1 MLLGKPLTMQ
11 EDRLR
16 LRRRPQ
22 RQRMMGRMRG
32 IVGTTRVLL
41 RVMVRLVEVAEGL
54 WCTTQ
59 PVWVLP
65 RQQREARPVRPV
77 RRLAGKRCEV
87 VRVRWMRPR
96 QQVWLRVRR
105 W

>member
-1 MLLGKPLTMQ
+1 MLLGKQLTMQ

-22 RQRMMGRMRG
+22 LQHMMRRMRG

-41 RVMVRLVEVAEGL
+41 RVMVRLLEVAEGL
-54 WCTTQ
+54 WCTMQ

-65 RQQREARPVRPV
+65 RQQQEARPVRLA
-77 RRLAGKRCEV
+77 RRLADKRCEV
-87 VRVRWMRPR
+87 VRVRWTRPR
-96 QQVWLRVRR
+96 QRGWPQVLR
-105 W
+105 

>member
-1 MLLGKPLTMQ
+1 M
-11 EDRLR
+11 
-16 LRRRPQ
+16 PQ
-22 RQRMMGRMRG
+22 MRG

-41 RVMVRLVEVAEGL
+41 RVVVSRAQVAQAL

-59 PVWVLP
+59 RAWVRP
-65 RQQREARPVRPV
+65 QQQREARPVRLV

-87 VRVRWMRPR
+87 ARVRRTQPR
-96 QQVWLRVRR
+96 QQVWRLVRL

>member
-1 MLLGKPLTMQ
+1 MLLGKRLTMQ

-16 LRRRPQ
+16 LRPRLQ
-22 RQRMMGRMRG
+22 QQRMKRQMRG

-41 RVMVRLVEVAEGL
+41 RVGLRWVAEGL

-65 RQQREARPVRPV
+65 RQRREARPVRPV

-96 QQVWLRVRR
+96 QQGWLQVQR
-105 W
+105 

>member
-1 MLLGKPLTMQ
+1 MK

-16 LRRRPQ
+16 LRPRLQ
-22 RQRMMGRMRG
+22 QQRMKRQMRG

-41 RVMVRLVEVAEGL
+41 RVAVRLVEVAEGL

-59 PVWVLP
+59 PAWVLP
-65 RQQREARPVRPV
+65 RQRREARPVRLA

-87 VRVRWMRPR
+87 VRVRRMRPR
-96 QQVWLRVRR
+96 QQGWRQVQR
-105 W
+105 

>member
-1 MLLGKPLTMQ
+1 MLLGKRLTMQ

-41 RVMVRLVEVAEGL
+41 RVELRLLEVA
-54 WCTTQ
+54 
-59 PVWVLP
+59 
-65 RQQREARPVRPV
+65 
-77 RRLAGKRCEV
+77 
-87 VRVRWMRPR
+87 
-96 QQVWLRVRR
+96 
-105 W
+105 